1 MTERWQVAGTAA
13 EAYER
18 YLVPAFF
25 GPFADRLIEL
35 AAPVATDRVLDVA
48 CGTGAVAR
56 RIAPLV
62 SATTGVDLNEGMLAV
77 AGAAEPAVDWLAAD
91 ACALP
96 IPDASF
102 DLVLCQQGVQFLP
115 DRASGLREMRRVLAP
130 GGRLALGVWR
140 APEHHAAWLRLA
152 EALERHAG
160 PELGDLMRAPFSFS
174 DPDELRALVGGAGL
188 RDIRVRIVIEA
199 VRFPSA
205 MDMLV
210 RQVAASPLAGPVA
223 ALDDDARAALAL
235 DFVASMR
242 GHADD
247 DGICFPQETHVVT
260 ASAPA

>member
-1 MTERWQVAGTAA
+1 MSGWQLEGSAPD
-13 EAYER
+13 AYER
-18 YLVPAFF
+18 YLVPPLFA
-25 GPFADRLIEL
+25 PFADRLVEL
-35 AAPVATDRVLDVA
+35 AEPRPGDRVLDVA
-48 CGTGAVAR
+48 CGTGIVARVATDRGCRATGLDSNPLMVEAARAVAPA
-56 RIAPLV
+56 IEWLVGEAGDLPL
-62 SATTGVDLNEGMLAV
+62 
-77 AGAAEPAVDWLAAD
+77 
-91 ACALP
+91 
-96 IPDASF
+96 PDASF
-102 DLVLCQQGVQFLP
+102 DLVLCQASLQYFP
-115 DRASGLREMRRVLAP
+115 DRPAALREMRRVLAP

-242 GHADD
+242 AHADD

>member
-56 RIAPLV
+56 RVAPLV
-62 SATTGVDLNEGMLAV
+62 STTTGVDLNEGMLAV
-77 AGAAEPAVDWLAAD
+77 ARAAEPAVDWLAAD

-96 IPDASF
+96 VPDASF
-102 DLVLCQQGVQFLP
+102 DLVLCQQGVQFFP
-115 DRASGLREMRRVLAP
+115 DRATGLREMRRVLAP
-130 GGRLALGVWR
+130 GGRLAISVWR
-140 APEHHAAWLRLA
+140 AAEHNPGWLRLA

-160 PELGDLMRAPFSFS
+160 EAGAMMRAPFSLS
-174 DPDELRALVGGAGL
+174 DGAELRDLVRKAGFADVSV
-188 RDIRVRIVIEA
+188 RIRVVP

-205 MDMLV
+205 GDLLS
-210 RQVAASPLAGPVA
+210 RQEAASPLAGPLA
-223 ALDDDARAALAL
+223 ALSNTSRDALVRDVATAL
-235 DFVASMR
+235 SPYT
-242 GHADD
+242 DD
-247 DGICFPQETHVVT
+247 DGVCFPMETHIVT
-260 ASAPA
+260 AKA